1 MPYIKDFLQMV
12 IEFPEV
18 IIPLNG
24 LENFVWVMDLVEL
37 DHVLSE
43 VFLLVDENVGYLDVE
58 VRVVTEYLSL
68 HHACRRLGL
77 KALFIRILV
86 HYILVFTLYVQ
97 ELIHFFI
104 LKKLLLFQL
113 LQKFLYLL
121 KLIFIIQSLNNLSAI
136 ILVILKLLF

>member
-37 DHVLSE
+37 DHVLSK

-58 VRVVTEYLSL
+58 VRVVTEFLSL

-97 ELIHFFI
+97 ELIHLFI

>member
-12 IEFPEV
+12 IEFSEV

-37 DHVLSE
+37 NDVLSE

-58 VRVVTEYLSL
+58 VRVVTKFLSL
-68 HHACRRLGL
+68 HHGCRRLGL

-86 HYILVFTLYVQ
+86 HYILVFTLYV
-97 ELIHFFI
+97 
-104 LKKLLLFQL
+104 
-113 LQKFLYLL
+113 
-121 KLIFIIQSLNNLSAI
+121 
-136 ILVILKLLF
+136 